1 MLGVWDFIDSVGHYL
16 TTFNE
21 RKNTMSNELCNP
33 RGVFHF
39 DENPIA
45 HRLDSLDQKIIG
57 LIDNSKDNADLLLNA
72 FYELIGKTNTI
83 MEVHRIQKP
92 GAPIPASF
100 TREFL
105 DKCDFVI
112 NAIGD

>member
-1 MLGVWDFIDSVGHYL
+1 MKG
-16 TTFNE
+16 
-21 RKNTMSNELCNP
+21 KKMSNELLNP
-33 RGVFHF
+33 RGVFRF

-45 HRLDSLDQKIIG
+45 QRLESLDRKTIG
-57 LIDNSKDNADLLLNA
+57 LIDNSKDNADILLNA
-72 FYELIGKTNTI
+72 FHELLGSANHLT
-83 MEVHRIQKP
+83 EVLRIQKP
-92 GAPIPASF
+92 GAAVPASV